1 MTPIFYAKY
10 FFVFP
15 INIFDKNVR
24 MKVKMFKFRDIFEET
39 SPCVIL
45 NKIALNGNSGDK
57 NSHSAQFYVIHLDN
71 DLFVLYVTY

>member
-1 MTPIFYAKY
+1 
-10 FFVFP
+10 
-15 INIFDKNVR
+15 